1 MLDERARKTLQDRI
15 SATDHPRELAV
26 DVMYRLQQD
35 HGYLSDDALIE
46 GASLL
51 GMTPLE
57 LEEIATFYNFIYRE
71 PVGKFVIH
79 ACDGLLCWMFGQKG
93 LIDYLCTTLGVHIGE
108 ATPDGL
114 FTILPTACI
123 GDCDHAPSMLI
134 NGVRYGSLTP
144 EKIDQ
149 VLHKLKTEY
158 CELAICR

>member
-1 MLDERARKTLQDRI
+1 MLEESARKELQDII
-15 SATDHPRELAV
+15 SAADNPRELAV
-26 DVMYRLQQD
+26 DVMYRLQRD
-35 HGYLSDDALIE
+35 YGYLSDELLVE

-51 GMTPLE
+51 NMTPLE

-79 ACDGLLCWMFGQKG
+79 ACDGLLCWMFGQERM
-93 LIDYLCTTLGVHIGE
+93 IDYLCKSLGVQIGE
-108 ATPDGL
+108 TTSDGL

-123 GDCDHAPSMLI
+123 GDCDHPPSMLI

-149 VLHKLKTEY
+149 ILHKLKTEY